1 MSVISCNSESVQVH
15 QGEVS
20 SDKLQRGG
28 LVTAVANHKEM
39 LLGQKLRLE
48 GHWIKHKKY
57 GSQLE
62 VSPSLNLVPK
72 IYSQFSLVTSRSEQR
87 N

>member
-1 MSVISCNSESVQVH
+1 MQVH

-20 SDKLQRGG
+20 SDKLQKGG
-28 LVTAVANHKEM
+28 IVTAVANHKEM

-62 VSPSLNLVPK
+62 VILLL
-72 IYSQFSLVTSRSEQR
+72 YRLFRGFYRLLL
-87 N
+87 